1 MLAANARV
9 QAGGVVIVYYN
20 LVTDETRDGWEAYA
34 NTSRHWI
41 GPAFQAETKA
51 RAEQDAKFG
60 IGPGGMP
67 AQEENSDDNK
77 RYLQQQQQ
85 EPGSPGGA
93 NQPPPYSYSIKSPK
107 GPEPEGA
114 GPYVVAWQMSPV
126 LPVAPVVNMNLLRR
140 PETRVSMMAAM
151 SSKKM
156 VLGLASDL
164 NGKVT
169 GNMTT
174 NDLHSKFL
182 SLGQYRHQSV
192 EYQGD
197 PHSSIIYPVF
207 DSFGP
212 NRTIGGLLNI
222 PVLWRFTFSNLLPEN
237 AIGITI
243 VVRNSNNQTFTYRVD
258 GPKVTYMGVG
268 DLHDEKYDSMV
279 VTEDVTEQIQAM
291 SSPQNQPYDA
301 PGLDDEF
308 NRYSIDVY
316 PSNDTED
323 EYVSSQPAVFAIV
336 VASIFA
342 FTSLVFIAYDLLVAK
357 RQEIVLKKAVQS
369 AAVVSSLYPKQVRD
383 RLFEED
389 EKEKGKGTGNK
400 QWHNNRA
407 KDFNINANDDSDSM
421 GRPKKA
427 IAEYYEV
434 SSFHILFSV
443 VCVEIA
449 CVAHGLLYC
458 SSCAQNTGQ
467 QYLVCRHC
475 RFHKMVRFEKSRRCL
490 FTVGDSLPS
499 F

>member
-34 NTSRHWI
+34 NISRHWI
-41 GPAFQAETKA
+41 GPAFQAEMKA
-51 RAEQDAKFG
+51 KAEQDARFG
-60 IGPGGMP
+60 IGPRGE
-67 AQEENSDDNK
+67 AQEANTGDNE
-77 RYLQQQQQ
+77 RYLQEAQQQQQ
-85 EPGSPGGA
+85 QQPGSPGGA

-126 LPVAPVVNMNLLRR
+126 LPVAPIVNMNLLRR

-151 SSKKM
+151 KSQKM

-164 NGKVT
+164 NGQAV
-169 GNMTT
+169 GNISS

-197 PHSSIIYPVF
+197 PHTSIIYPVF

-222 PVLWRFTFSNLLPEN
+222 PVLWRFAFSDLLPEN

-258 GPKVTYMGVG
+258 GPTVTYMGLG
-268 DLHDEKYDSMV
+268 DLHDETYDSMV

-301 PGLDDEF
+301 PGLDDAF

-323 EYVSSQPAVFAIV
+323 EYVSSQPAIFAVV
-336 VASIFA
+336 VATIFA
-342 FTSLVFIAYDLLVAK
+342 FTSLVFIAYDLLVAR
-357 RQEIVLKKAVQS
+357 RQDIVLKKAVQS

-383 RLFEED
+383 RLFEDD
-389 EKEKGKGTGNK
+389 EKENAKGNK
-400 QWHNNRA
+400 QWHNSRK
-407 KDFNINANDDSDSM
+407 KDFDININEHVDSQ

-434 SSFHILFSV
+434 S
-443 VCVEIA
+443 EI
-449 CVAHGLLYC
+449 
-458 SSCAQNTGQ
+458 
-467 QYLVCRHC
+467 
-475 RFHKMVRFEKSRRCL
+475 
-490 FTVGDSLPS
+490 
-499 F
+499 